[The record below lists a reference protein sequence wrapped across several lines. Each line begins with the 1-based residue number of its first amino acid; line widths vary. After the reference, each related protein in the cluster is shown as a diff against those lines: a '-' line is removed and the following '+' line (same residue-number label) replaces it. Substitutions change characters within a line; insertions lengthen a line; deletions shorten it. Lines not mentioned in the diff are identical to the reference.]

1 MMPRIC
7 APVLAVAGFLWA
19 VAVQAMPAPVGG
31 PGEQGLLCRT
41 AIQQAEIGSGLP
53 LHMLGAIGRVES
65 GRADPQTGKVHPW
78 PWTIN
83 AAGQGNF
90 FDTKAQAIAFTRQL
104 QARGVQSIDVGCL
117 QVNLMYH
124 PDAFHDLEEAF
135 DPASNARYAV
145 KFLTQLRE
153 KSGSWEVASAWYHS
167 ANDQDGAPYRAKVVT
182 AMTEEAKG
190 PASYASLIG
199 SEPMA
204 WPVAA
209 SSLRGMLAGHGNVIM
224 LARATSGAI
233 LAQSNAMAVGAG
245 SAAVSVPGIAQ
256 TSRSGRGLDSY
267 RLQPVRVVNMALMAA
282 R

>member
-1 MMPRIC
+1 MIPRARALI
-7 APVLAVAGFLWA
+7 LAIAGFLWA
-19 VAVQAMPAPVGG
+19 VAVQATPAPVSA
-31 PGEQGLLCRT
+31 PGEQGLLCRS
-41 AIQQAEIGSGLP
+41 AIRQAEIGSGLP
-53 LHMLGAIGRVES
+53 PHMLDAIGRVES
-65 GRADPQTGKVHPW
+65 GRADPETGHLHPW

-90 FDTKAQAIAFTRQL
+90 FETKAQAIAFTRQL

-153 KSGSWEVASAWYHS
+153 KSGSWETASAWYHS
-167 ANDQDGAPYRAKVVT
+167 ANAQEGAPYRAKIVT
-182 AMTEEAKG
+182 AMSEEAKG
-190 PASYASLIG
+190 PASYATLT
-199 SEPMA
+199 EPATA

-209 SSLRGMLAGHGNVIM
+209 LSLRGMLAAHGNVIM
-224 LARATSGAI
+224 LPRPNRGAI
-233 LAQSNAMAVGAG
+233 LTQSNAMVASASSSAFSTPQMAG
-245 SAAVSVPGIAQ
+245 
-256 TSRSGRGLDSY
+256 TFTSGRGLASY
-267 RLQPVRVVNMALMAA
+267 RMQPVRVVKVDLVIA